1 MPPAIV
7 AGFFPAIQVLDLQ
20 QACGDDVV
28 VKEFQ
33 TDLWTA
39 QIPDDWDG
47 EEDEEGVLLYNPDGV
62 GELQITVSEKEDGL
76 VDEEDLEY
84 FAADL
89 LGDGMPQRIV
99 RVGELQGLY
108 FEYEEE
114 DAWWREWYLAY
125 DELFFY
131 VTYNCDLVDKHSEDA
146 TVQDILKSV
155 SFH

>member
-1 MPPAIV
+1 MEKKPANPYTLRHHRE
-7 AGFFPAIQVLDLQ
+7 GLDVQ
-20 QACGDDVV
+20 
-28 VKEFQ
+28 EFH
-33 TDLWTA
+33 TDLWSA
-39 QIPDDWDG
+39 QLPDGWTG
-47 EEDEEGVLLYNPDGV
+47 EEDEDGVLLYNPDGA

-89 LGDGMPQRIV
+89 LEDDVENRIV
-99 RVGELQGLY
+99 RVGEFQGLL

-114 DAWWREWYLAY
+114 DDDAWWREWYLAY

-131 VTYNCDLVDKHSEDA
+131 VTYNCDTVDRHTEDHV
-146 TVQDILKSV
+146 VQDILKSI

>member
-1 MPPAIV
+1 MN
-7 AGFFPAIQVLDLQ
+7 
-20 QACGDDVV
+20 
-28 VKEFQ
+28 EFH

-39 QIPDDWDG
+39 QLPDEWLG
-47 EEDEEGVLLYNPDGV
+47 EEDEDGVLLYHPDGR
-62 GELQITVSEKEDGL
+62 GELQVTVSEKEDGL

-89 LGDGMPQRIV
+89 IEDGLTSRIV
-99 RVGELQGLY
+99 RVGEFQGLL
-108 FEYEEE
+108 FEYEDG

-131 VTYNCDLVDKHSEDA
+131 VTYNCDLVDRHAEDHH
-146 TVQDILKSV
+146 VQDILKSV